1 MIIYTYTEAQQNFSQ
16 LLEQATR
23 EEVLVT
29 RADGLVFAI
38 VPKPLVKSSP
48 FAVTGIKTAATTVD
62 ILDALR
68 ESRQAQLTE

>member
-16 LLEQATR
+16 LLEQAAC

-38 VPKPLVKSSP
+38 VPKSLAKSSP
-48 FAVTGIKTAATTVD
+48 FAVAGIKTPATTVD

-68 ESRQAQLTE
+68 ESRQAQSN